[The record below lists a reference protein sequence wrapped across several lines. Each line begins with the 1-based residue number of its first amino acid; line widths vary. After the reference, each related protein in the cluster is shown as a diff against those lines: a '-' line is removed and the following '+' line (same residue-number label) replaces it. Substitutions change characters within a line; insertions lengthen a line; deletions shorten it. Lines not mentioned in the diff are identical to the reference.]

1 MADEEKLPL
10 GWEKRMSRS
19 SGAAGV
25 GAGAGPR
32 GLAGARL
39 ELAPRARRRRP
50 IPVGSWLRV
59 PGNGPGPPC

>member
-32 GLAGARL
+32 GLRKQDSSS
-39 ELAPRARRRRP
+39 
-50 IPVGSWLRV
+50 PVGH
-59 PGNGPGPPC
+59 GAAA